1 MIITGKLSK
10 KDNQSCAW
18 LDCELGRFLISNAS
32 KYPLGTTGGI
42 FEVTQIKPTMVEKNN
57 AFMVAVEAIVKEAYF
72 QATEKVEQVPLFTEL
87 PVEKEEAIQTETLAS
102 LCEAVGLSYPL
113 DNNIMLDA
121 SLPREVLVKQ
131 RDLLKSQSY
140 NFNVTT
146 QTWTKEAQ

>member
-42 FEVTQIKPTMVEKNN
+42 FEVTQLKPTTVEKNN

-72 QATEKVEQVPLFTEL
+72 QATDKVEQVSLFTE
-87 PVEKEEAIQTETLAS
+87 PPAEKKEALQTETLAS
-102 LCEAVGLSYPL
+102 LCEAVGLPYPL
-113 DNNIMLDA
+113 ESNIVLDA
-121 SLPREVLVKQ
+121 SLSRELLIKQ
-131 RDLLKSQSY
+131 RNLLKSELYS
-140 NFNVTT
+140 FNVTT